1 MHDGTVR
8 GLSANPPTLCAVGK
22 ASRNKRTS
30 EDVKVSTVMNP
41 DQGRSWFLPITAVI
55 VVIGAGLVG
64 LLAANRESNNGVRPE
79 ALTDHWHAAYGMY
92 VCGEWLPPIVDQ
104 SDPEGIH
111 THADGVIHVHPFA
124 SSAAGANATVDA
136 FFRAAGGVLDD
147 DGYTPGPAVGGD
159 PVVEADGCDG
169 EPATWQIAYWE
180 NAILAES
187 GSAPDEVV
195 STDLADFRFRGDVA
209 AITFAL
215 VRDGET
221 IPAPPSIPQLSQLT
235 DI

>member
-1 MHDGTVR
+1 
-8 GLSANPPTLCAVGK
+8 VGK

-30 EDVKVSTVMNP
+30 EDVKVSTVTNP

-55 VVIGAGLVG
+55 ILIGAGLVG

-79 ALTDHWHAAYGMY
+79 VLTDHWHAAYGMY
-92 VCGEWLPPIVDQ
+92 VCGEWLPPILDQ
-104 SDPEGIH
+104 NDPEGIH

-136 FFRAAGGVLDD
+136 FFRATGGVLDD

-159 PVVEADGCDG
+159 AVVEADGCGG

-195 STDLADFRFRGDVA
+195 STDLAGFRFRGDVA
-209 AITFAL
+209 AIAFAL
-215 VRDGET
+215 VPDGET